1 MGEKTITAIGTPKYG
16 ALLARTRPKVIRT
29 DEELDRSV
37 AMLERLDRRAES
49 GEILSAEERELQAL
63 LACLI
68 RDYDKGI
75 GLPEASG
82 LEVLRYLMEHGGITQ
97 ADLLPVFGSR
107 SVVSAVLAGTRDL
120 SKAHIRGLAKFFD
133 LSPAAFI

>member
-1 MGEKTITAIGTPKYG
+1 MLTAIGTPRYG
-16 ALLARTRPKVIRT
+16 ALLARARPKVIRT
-29 DEELDRSV
+29 DEEFDRSV
-37 AMLERLDRRAES
+37 AMLEKLDRRVES

-68 RDYDKGI
+68 QEYDEKI
-75 GLPEASG
+75 ELPEASG
-82 LEVLRYLMEHGGITQ
+82 LEVLRYLMEHSSLTQ

-107 SVVSAVLAGTRDL
+107 SVASSVLNGKREL

>member
-1 MGEKTITAIGTPKYG
+1 MLTAIGTPRYG
-16 ALLARTRPKVIRT
+16 ALLARARPKVIRT
-29 DEELDRSV
+29 DEEFDRSV
-37 AMLERLDRRAES
+37 AMLEKLDRRVES

-68 RDYDKGI
+68 QEYDEKI
-75 GLPEASG
+75 ELPEASG
-82 LEVLRYLMEHGGITQ
+82 LEVLRYLMEHSSLTQ

-107 SVVSAVLAGTRDL
+107 SVASAVLNGKREL